1 MIEFVWP
8 QTTGE
13 WLAWVS
19 ALYLLL
25 FGVVLLL
32 APRQWLA
39 TFQMWFGLNDT
50 ASMQTS
56 PVPPLAP
63 ASASLMRAMGGG
75 NFGLA
80 LAVMALHPQPLLYL
94 ALAATFVFR
103 VVGRVLAVLIDKARS
118 RAHWII
124 LVSEAILGY
133 FALGY
138 AFGLIR

>member
-13 WLAWVS
+13 WLAWMS
-19 ALYLLL
+19 ALYMLL
-25 FGVVLLL
+25 FGAVMLL

-39 TFQMWFGLNDT
+39 RLQNWFGLGDRGDT
-50 ASMQTS
+50 TSPQTS
-56 PVPPLAP
+56 NVP
-63 ASASLMRAMGGG
+63 ASLMRAMGGG

-118 RAHWII
+118 RGHWII
-124 LVSEAILGY
+124 LIVEAILGY

>member
-19 ALYLLL
+19 AFYLLS

-39 TFQMWFGLNDT
+39 TFQTRFGLNDT
-50 ASMQTS
+50 SAMQTS
-56 PVPPLAP
+56 PAP
-63 ASASLMRAMGGG
+63 ALASASLMRAMGGG

-103 VVGRVLAVLIDKARS
+103 VVGRVLSVLIDKARS
-118 RAHWII
+118 RTHWII
-124 LVSEAILGY
+124 LVVEAILGY